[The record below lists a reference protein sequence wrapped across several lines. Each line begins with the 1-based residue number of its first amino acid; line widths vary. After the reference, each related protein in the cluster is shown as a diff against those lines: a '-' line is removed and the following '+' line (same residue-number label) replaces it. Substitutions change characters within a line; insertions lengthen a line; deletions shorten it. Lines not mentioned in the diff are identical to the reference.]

1 MMQGKDGAG
10 GAVGTRAGP
19 PRFARTAQ
27 QWAARAARGPVDSLQ
42 AVARRLSDALPLDR
56 AAAVASE
63 AASAMLDAPVVVT
76 AVLDEAGRHL
86 RAVHVK
92 GVRHDSEPR
101 LSTILAKAWEVLDG
115 GRPDLHL
122 PGEMSLAAMPIP
134 PAGRR
139 LGVMLVG
146 REHDRRITADEQA
159 YLTVLT
165 ALLGLALQRLRRERP
180 AGSHLRVGDLH
191 IDLGEQRVTVGDREA
206 RLTPSE
212 TRLLL
217 FLAEEPGRARTR
229 GEILGH
235 LWHTDHV
242 VDERSCDA
250 HVSNLRRKI
259 ETDPSHPQR
268 LVTVRS
274 VGYALHPVS
283 AV

>member
-1 MMQGKDGAG
+1 
-10 GAVGTRAGP
+10 
-19 PRFARTAQ
+19 
-27 QWAARAARGPVDSLQ
+27 
-42 AVARRLSDALPLDR
+42 VARRLSGALPVDR

-63 AASAMLDAPVVVT
+63 AASATLDAPVVVI
-76 AVLDEAGRHL
+76 ALLDEGRLRL

-92 GVRHDSEPR
+92 GVRHDAEPR
-101 LSTILAKAWEVLDG
+101 LSTILARAWDVLEG
-115 GRPDLHL
+115 GRGDVPL
-122 PGEMSLAAMPIP
+122 PGDVPLAAMPIP

-139 LGVMLVG
+139 LGVMLVS
-146 REHDRRITADEQA
+146 RPHPRRFSEDEQA

-165 ALLGLALQRLRRERP
+165 ALLGLAVERLRRNRS
-180 AGSHLRVGDLH
+180 AGSHLRVGDLE
-191 IDLGEQRVTVGDREA
+191 IDLGEQRATIGDREV

-217 FLAEEPGRARTR
+217 FLAEDPGRPRTR
-229 GEILGH
+229 GEILRH

-242 VDERSCDA
+242 VDERACDA

-259 ETDPSHPQR
+259 ERDPSHPQR

-274 VGYALHPVS
+274 VGYALRPVS

>member
-1 MMQGKDGAG
+1 MEGK
-10 GAVGTRAGP
+10 VGVGNRIGPRAGP
-19 PRFARTAQ
+19 PRFAPSAQ
-27 QWAARAARGPVDSLQ
+27 QWAPRTARGPLDSLQ
-42 AVARRLSDALPLDR
+42 AVARRLSASLPLER

-63 AASAMLDAPVVVT
+63 AASATLDASVVVT
-76 AVLDEAGRHL
+76 AVLDEAGRRL

-92 GVRHDSEPR
+92 GMRHDAEPR
-101 LSTILAKAWEVLDG
+101 LSTILARVWGVLDG
-115 GRPDLHL
+115 GQRELRL
-122 PGEMSLAAMPIP
+122 PGEVSLAALPIP

-139 LGVMLVG
+139 LGVMLLG
-146 REHDRRITADEQA
+146 RADARGFTDDEEA

-165 ALLGLALQRLRRERP
+165 ALLGLAVQRGRRDRSG
-180 AGSHLRVGDLH
+180 GSHLRVGDLD

-217 FLAEEPGRARTR
+217 FLAEEPGRPRTR
-229 GEILGH
+229 GEILRH

-242 VDERSCDA
+242 VDERACDA

-259 ETDPSHPQR
+259 ERDPSRPQR

-274 VGYALHPVS
+274 VGYALRPFS